1 MPRPPGCPRGHG
13 ARGLTIGV
21 CDLGS
26 YMLKILSEFPIVA
39 PILQCH
45 TATLAVYLV
54 FPAECGEE

>member
-1 MPRPPGCPRGHG
+1 
-13 ARGLTIGV
+13 
-21 CDLGS
+21 
-26 YMLKILSEFPIVA
+26 MLKILSEFPIVA